1 MSQAIWSIC
10 LGLQPFAAAVI
21 GPGCAIEASN
31 AQAVDLW
38 SRRSDLFGVADGR
51 LALADATA
59 QQKLTDSLQAAHVPP
74 RQVIRCADPASGR
87 LHWLVVS
94 VLPADPVGP
103 ASATPSPADR
113 RFLVSFRLSDEIS
126 VLLDPDR
133 LMVDLGLTRSEARI
147 AAARAEGSRSA
158 TMPRIP
164 GPVSGPCAGTSR
176 TRATSSAAP
185 VSRISCAPCCWSAP
199 EPSAAV
205 PDAPAGT
212 RSARQ
217 INALP
222 AHRPATAHRHRMADA
237 RTGNDRPECPEKP
250 ETWAPAACQLQF

>member
-94 VLPADPVGP
+94 ALPADPVGP
-103 ASATPSPADR
+103 ASATPLSADR
-113 RFLVSFRLSDEIS
+113 RFIVSFRLSDEMS
-126 VLLDPDR
+126 VLFDPDR
-133 LMVDLGLTRSEARI
+133 LMVDLGLTRSEARV
-147 AAARAEGSRSA
+147 AAARAEGLSVGDYAESTGASVRTVRWHLENARDKLGCASQSDLVRTVLLVSA
-158 TMPRIP
+158 
-164 GPVSGPCAGTSR
+164 
-176 TRATSSAAP
+176 
-185 VSRISCAPCCWSAP
+185 
-199 EPSAAV
+199 
-205 PDAPAGT
+205 
-212 RSARQ
+212 
-217 INALP
+217 
-222 AHRPATAHRHRMADA
+222 
-237 RTGNDRPECPEKP
+237 
-250 ETWAPAACQLQF
+250 